1 MPEKH
6 CPCCGAGLPKEAS
19 FCPYCASPLSHRTLK
34 KPPWPIPIR
43 FFRCLGFLCAAAVL
57 FFCLWLA
64 FSPKTY
70 EGSGAVFYTDSYSS
84 YQLVSNVSTDRY
96 HPMTE
101 IPQIAGDQESYR
113 FPLKLYVNYRDTGAD
128 ASGMFLQKV
137 ASCELLIKQPGGS
150 LRPVTASQPVPADE
164 FPGVAMVS
172 YIDYSRDSAS
182 PIELVWNLRMANEDT
197 IRIRSSLTVTPTQTY
212 YYNSENTDLSDS
224 KALQALVDQLAR
236 ETRPEDVVNIQLP
249 AVTYTEPLILSGR
262 SFNLT
267 GSQSGSQR
275 TCFTAGI
282 QMRAQN
288 GNQNWISFFN
298 GIDFAGNG
306 SGVGLSTA
314 DRVRTENCRFSGWKT
329 AILAYGDT
337 WVNTLDCTFEDNETG
352 LHYNAGGGFGS
363 DTRFT
368 GNTFRSNTTAVLLEQ
383 VSTNLRMD
391 FSGCLFE
398 HNGTDIDNRCEQPVS
413 ISQAVFQ

>member
-1 MPEKH
+1 MTEKK
-6 CPCCGAGLPKEAS
+6 CPHCGAFLPEEAA
-19 FCPYCASPLSHRTLK
+19 FCPRCANVLNRRTLK
-34 KPPWPIPIR
+34 KPPRHVPAR
-43 FFRCLGFLCAAAVL
+43 LLRLLGFLCLAAALAAVL
-57 FFCLWLA
+57 WLNL
-64 FSPKTY
+64 SPKTY
-70 EGSGAVFYTDSYSS
+70 EGTGEVTYADSDSS
-84 YQLVSNVSTDRY
+84 YQLISNVSTDRY
-96 HPMTE
+96 YPMAE

-113 FPLKLYVNYRDTGAD
+113 FPLRLYINYRDTGAD

-137 ASCELLIKQPGGS
+137 SSCELAIEQPETS
-150 LRPVTASQPVPADE
+150 RRPVTASQPVPADE

-172 YIDYSRDSAS
+172 YIDYSRDSVS

-197 IRIRSSLTVTPTQTY
+197 VRIRSTLTVTPTQTY
-212 YYNSENTDLSDS
+212 YYNSENADLSDS
-224 KALQALVDQLAR
+224 QALQALIDQLAR
-236 ETRPEDVVNIQLP
+236 ETRPEDVVKIQLP

-267 GSQSGSQR
+267 GSRSGGQR

-282 QMRAQN
+282 QMRAQK
-288 GNQNWISFFN
+288 GNQNWISIFD
-298 GIDFAGNG
+298 GIDFIGGG

-337 WVNTLDCTFEDNETG
+337 WVNTVGCTFEDNETG

-368 GNTFRSNTTAVLLEQ
+368 GNTFRGNTTAVLLEK
-383 VSTNLRMD
+383 VSADLLMD
-391 FSGCLFE
+391 FSDCLFE
-398 HNGTDIDNRCEQPVS
+398 RNGTDIDNRCDQPVS

>member
-1 MPEKH
+1 MKEKNCPHCGISLPE
-6 CPCCGAGLPKEAS
+6 EAS
-19 FCPYCASPLSHRTLK
+19 FCPRCANILNHRILK
-34 KPPWPIPIR
+34 MPPYPIPAR
-43 FFRCLGFLCAAAVL
+43 LFRLLGLICLAAVL
-57 FFCLWLA
+57 AVGLWLG

-70 EGSGAVFYTDSYSS
+70 EGTGTVTYTTADGS

-96 HPMTE
+96 NPMSQ

-113 FPLKLYVNYRDTGAD
+113 FPLRLYINYRDTGAD

-137 ASCELLIKQPGGS
+137 SSCELAIEQPETS

-172 YIDYSRDSAS
+172 YIDYSRDSVS

-197 IRIRSSLTVTPTQTY
+197 VRIRSTLTVTPTQTY
-212 YYNSENTDLSDS
+212 YYNSENADLSDS
-224 KALQALVDQLAR
+224 QALQALIDQLAR
-236 ETRPEDVVNIQLP
+236 ETRPEDVVKIQLP

-267 GSQSGSQR
+267 GSRSGGQR

-282 QMRAQN
+282 QMRAQK
-288 GNQNWISFFN
+288 GNQNWISFFD
-298 GIDFAGNG
+298 GIDFTGDG

-314 DRVRTENCRFSGWKT
+314 DRARTKNCRFSGWKT

-337 WVNTLDCTFEDNETG
+337 WVNTIDCTFEDNETG

-368 GNTFRSNTTAVLLEQ
+368 GNTFRNNATAVLLEK
-383 VSTNLRMD
+383 VSADLVMD
-391 FSGCLFE
+391 FDGCLFE
-398 HNGTDIDNRCEQPVS
+398 GNGTDIDNRCDQPVS

>member
-1 MPEKH
+1 MKEKKCPHCGISLPE
-6 CPCCGAGLPKEAS
+6 EAS
-19 FCPYCASPLSHRTLK
+19 FCPRCANILNHRILK
-34 KPPWPIPIR
+34 MPPYPVPAR
-43 FFRCLGFLCAAAVL
+43 LFRLLGLICLAAVL
-57 FFCLWLA
+57 AVGLWLG

-70 EGSGAVFYTDSYSS
+70 EGTGTVTYTTADGS

-96 HPMTE
+96 NPMSQ

-113 FPLKLYVNYRDTGAD
+113 FPLRLYINYRDTGAD

-137 ASCELLIKQPGGS
+137 SSCELAIEQPETS

-172 YIDYSRDSAS
+172 YIDYSRDSVS

-197 IRIRSSLTVTPTQTY
+197 VRIRSTLTVTPTQTY
-212 YYNSENTDLSDS
+212 YYNSENADLSDS
-224 KALQALVDQLAR
+224 QALQALIDQLAR
-236 ETRPEDVVNIQLP
+236 ETRPEDVVKIQLP

-267 GSQSGSQR
+267 GSRSGGQR
-275 TCFTAGI
+275 TCFTAGK
-282 QMRAQN
+282 
-288 GNQNWISFFN
+288 GNQNWISFFD
-298 GIDFAGNG
+298 GIDFTGDG

-314 DRVRTENCRFSGWKT
+314 DRARTKNCRFSGWKT

-337 WVNTLDCTFEDNETG
+337 WVNTIDCTFQDNETG

-368 GNTFRSNTTAVLLEQ
+368 GNTFRNNTTAVLLER
-383 VSTNLRMD
+383 VSTNLMMD

-398 HNGTDIDNRCEQPVS
+398 SNRTDIDNRCGQPVS

>member
-1 MPEKH
+1 MKEKNCPHCGISLPE
-6 CPCCGAGLPKEAS
+6 EAS
-19 FCPYCASPLSHRTLK
+19 FCPRCANILNHRILK
-34 KPPWPIPIR
+34 MPPYPIPAR
-43 FFRCLGFLCAAAVL
+43 LFRLLGLICLAAVL
-57 FFCLWLA
+57 AVGLWLG

-70 EGSGAVFYTDSYSS
+70 EGTGTVTYTTADGS

-96 HPMTE
+96 NPMSQ

-113 FPLKLYVNYRDTGAD
+113 FPLRLYINYRDTGAD

-137 ASCELLIKQPGGS
+137 SSCELAIEQPETS

-172 YIDYSRDSAS
+172 YIDYSRDSVS

-197 IRIRSSLTVTPTQTY
+197 VRIRSTLTVTPTQTY
-212 YYNSENTDLSDS
+212 YYSSENADMSDS
-224 KALQALVDQLAR
+224 KALQSFIDQLAR
-236 ETRPEDVVNIQLP
+236 ETRPEDVVKIQLP

-267 GSQSGSQR
+267 GSRSGGQR

-282 QMRAQN
+282 QMRAQK
-288 GNQNWISFFN
+288 GNQNWISFFD
-298 GIDFAGNG
+298 GIDFTGDG

-314 DRVRTENCRFSGWKT
+314 DRARTKNCRFSGWKT

-337 WVNTLDCTFEDNETG
+337 WVNTIDCTFEDNETG

-368 GNTFRSNTTAVLLEQ
+368 GNTFRNNTTAVLLER
-383 VSTNLRMD
+383 VSTNLMMD

-398 HNGTDIDNRCEQPVS
+398 SNRTDIDNRCGQPVS